1 MIMIKAIIFDMD
13 GVIFDS
19 ETMYINDLIRFFK
32 QHDIEIQVS
41 DCIPLIGIDSKL
53 YYEQAYTMWNN
64 KTDFLTFKKL
74 LQDYFHSLNRNYKAV
89 VRPQIYSVLETLSKH
104 YKIALASSSRFYTI
118 NNALDQVDLKKYF
131 SLIVSGEQFKESKPN
146 PEIYLH
152 TIEKLNVNKN
162 EAIIIED
169 SPKGILAANRA
180 GIKVLA
186 LKDDK
191 FGLDQSQA
199 DIVIDELNDI
209 IKLIEKGA

>member
-1 MIMIKAIIFDMD
+1 MA
-13 GVIFDS
+13 
-19 ETMYINDLIRFFK
+19 LIEGLV
-32 QHDIEIQVS
+32 H
-41 DCIPLIGIDSKL
+41 G
-53 YYEQAYTMWNN
+53 YT
-64 KTDFLTFKKL
+64 
-74 LQDYFHSLNRNYKAV
+74 LQFHSNN
-89 VRPQIYSVLETLSKH
+89 LE
-104 YKIALASSSRFYTI
+104 Y
-118 NNALDQVDLKKYF
+118 
-131 SLIVSGEQFKESKPN
+131 EQFKESKPN

-152 TIEKLNVNKN
+152 TIKELNVNKD

-199 DIVIDELNDI
+199 DINIDELNDI

>member
-1 MIMIKAIIFDMD
+1 
-13 GVIFDS
+13 
-19 ETMYINDLIRFFK
+19 MYHSNLRSADECWYVEIWHEISKKSLWEIGFGCDLR
-32 QHDIEIQVS
+32 
-41 DCIPLIGIDSKL
+41 
-53 YYEQAYTMWNN
+53 
-64 KTDFLTFKKL
+64 
-74 LQDYFHSLNRNYKAV
+74 
-89 VRPQIYSVLETLSKH
+89 
-104 YKIALASSSRFYTI
+104 
-118 NNALDQVDLKKYF
+118 KYF
-131 SLIVSGEQFKESKPN
+131 TLIVSGEQFKESKPN

-152 TIEKLNVNKN
+152 AIKELNVNKD

-199 DIVIDELNDI
+199 DIIINELNDI